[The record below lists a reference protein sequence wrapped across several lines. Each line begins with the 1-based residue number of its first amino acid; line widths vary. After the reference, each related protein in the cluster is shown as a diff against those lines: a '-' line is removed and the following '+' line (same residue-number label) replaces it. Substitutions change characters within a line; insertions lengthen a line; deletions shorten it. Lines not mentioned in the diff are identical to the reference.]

1 MRTFASALLS
11 ASAIATTV
19 LQLALECNDT
29 DNTAGNLNAAHCV
42 DVNALVGDYTT
53 QIEAV
58 KTAFDLHAAD
68 TTIHSSDSSEDLPGE
83 MSDSSS
89 STSSGKTIKYTFS
102 FDSFSFGKSS
112 HSFDHYKYL
121 LDSSSDSYSHHSY
134 HHLYTDDSSDH
145 YHHYKPRR
153 PSYKKKKPVYRPP

>member
-19 LQLALECNDT
+19 MQLALECNDT
-29 DNTAGNLNAAHCV
+29 DNTAGNLNAAHCN

-102 FDSFSFGKSS
+102 FDSYSLGLSSKSS
-112 HSFDHYKYL
+112 DKYHFL
-121 LDSSSDSYSHHSY
+121 YDYSSDSYSHHSY
-134 HHLYTDDSSDH
+134 KHLYTDHSSDSH
-145 YHHYKPRR
+145 HHHY
-153 PSYKKKKPVYRPP
+153 Y

>member
-19 LQLALECNDT
+19 MQLALECNDAA
-29 DNTAGNLNAAHCV
+29 NTAGNLNAAHCN
-42 DVNALVGDYTT
+42 DVNALVGDYEA
-53 QIEAV
+53 QIQAV
-58 KTAFDLHAAD
+58 QDAFDLHAAD
-68 TTIHSSDSSEDLPGE
+68 TTIHSSDSSTDLPGE

-89 STSSGKTIKYTFS
+89 STSSGYTIRYTFS
-102 FDSFSFGKSS
+102 FDSYSLGISS

-134 HHLYTDDSSDH
+134 HHLYTDESSDSH
-145 YHHYKPRR
+145 HHHY
-153 PSYKKKKPVYRPP
+153 Y